1 MTCDSPFSRF
11 LNPRQIE
18 EKATR
23 RIGVSLRL
31 SSLQKRVLMTYQFAL
46 DTLKEKAEEYI
57 RWDPVVSTREEISQL
72 LKEED
77 WKALERAIM
86 HRLAFGT
93 AGSRCVEG

>member
-1 MTCDSPFSRF
+1 MTD
-11 LNPRQIE
+11 
-18 EKATR
+18 
-23 RIGVSLRL
+23 
-31 SSLQKRVLMTYQFAL
+31 QFAL

-77 WKALERAIM
+77 WKALERAIK

-93 AGSRCVEG
+93 AVIRCVEG